1 MKGGGPM
8 RVQARTGNV
17 IAALVLSGCA
27 TASLKD
33 DPELT
38 AILDAYRAQSE
49 GAARQ
54 AEQRRGRGIRSLA
67 VAGSASSGFTVSGE
81 LVGASRAAVVERL
94 LEQTAVPYL
103 LDGPPPAGSVT
114 SRFEAV
120 PLERALSLL
129 LEGQGLAARFE
140 DGILRIE
147 GAPLRSPAPAAS
159 PAPGIGSAPAPTIL
173 EVPLS
178 HLDVATAAELL
189 DGLYPSLLATG
200 TRNVQFGAQPSTNSM
215 VLSGREDQVVA
226 AAMALRRADRKP
238 EHVMI
243 EALVVEFDANALEQ
257 LGLDIASGAKGKVG
271 DVGTAFGSLVS
282 RALTFSYS
290 EAASNP
296 LAFTALLEALA
307 SQDKARLISRPYLAT
322 LSGRPASI
330 DISRQRFVI
339 IESAQNGATVTTA
352 NPIPSGVT
360 LKITPFVTESG
371 TIRMDIDVTDSQ
383 FIPTVE
389 NVAVEVDS
397 NHATTTMLVE
407 SGQTISIGGLV
418 LNRDS
423 HSDSGLPLLR
433 HVPGLNLL
441 FAKRKKDAQKQE
453 VVIYITPYIWKPGMD
468 SPLPVDQGLRI
479 KENAPRIP
487 DASRPPRPGAPS

>member
-1 MKGGGPM
+1 
-8 RVQARTGNV
+8 V
-17 IAALVLSGCA
+17 I
-27 TASLKD
+27 
-33 DPELT
+33 
-38 AILDAYRAQSE
+38 
-49 GAARQ
+49 
-54 AEQRRGRGIRSLA
+54 
-67 VAGSASSGFTVSGE
+67 
-81 LVGASRAAVVERL
+81 VERL
-94 LEQTAVPYL
+94 LERTAVPYL
-103 LDGPPPAGSVT
+103 LDGPAPSGVVT

-120 PLERALSLL
+120 PLEKAVNLL
-129 LEGQGLAARFE
+129 LEGQGLTARFQ

-147 GAPLRSPAPAAS
+147 GAPVRPAPAA
-159 PAPGIGSAPAPTIL
+159 APPGTDIRSAPVPSIQ
-173 EVPLS
+173 EIPLS
-178 HLDVATAAELL
+178 HLDTASAAALL
-189 DGLYPSLLATG
+189 DGLYPSLIATG
-200 TRNVQFGAQPSTNSM
+200 TRNVQFGSQPSTNSM
-215 VLSGREDQVVA
+215 VLLGSEDQVAA

-257 LGLDIASGAKGKVG
+257 LGLDLASGARGNVG
-271 DVGTAFGSLVS
+271 DVATAFGSLVS
-282 RALTFSYS
+282 KALTFSYS

-296 LAFTALLEALA
+296 LAFTALLDALA
-307 SQDKARLISRPYLAT
+307 AQDKARLISRPYLAT
-322 LSGRPASI
+322 LSGQPASI

-339 IESAQNGATVTTA
+339 VESAQNGATVTTA

-423 HSDSGLPLLR
+423 FSDSGLPLLR
-433 HVPGLNLL
+433 SVPGLNLL
-441 FAKRKKDAQKQE
+441 FGKRKKDSQKQE
-453 VVIYITPYIWKPGMD
+453 VVIYITPHVWQPGVD
-468 SPLPVDQGLRI
+468 SPLPFDQGLRI
-479 KENAPRIP
+479 KENAPRIRDP
-487 DASRPPRPGAPS
+487 SRPPRPDAPS